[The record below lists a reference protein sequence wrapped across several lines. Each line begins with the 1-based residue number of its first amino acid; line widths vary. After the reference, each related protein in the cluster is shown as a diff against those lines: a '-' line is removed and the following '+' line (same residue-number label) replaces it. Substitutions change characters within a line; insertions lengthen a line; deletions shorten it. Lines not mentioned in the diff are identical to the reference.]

1 MPFRIIPERSER
13 PEYLIQSARAK
24 GGDVF
29 DDDVARRE
37 GFDRFSVLEPQSAA
51 FTGES
56 STFSGEANVLTWES
70 SAQDI
75 DGFDGSPI
83 NRLNIS
89 VSLDMGPVLGEHS
102 LTVGVDFDLPCD
114 FKTGSFKAKVKPSY
128 SSKQTANSEC
138 ISHARAPA

>member
-29 DDDVARRE
+29 DDDVTRRE

-56 STFSGEANVLTWES
+56 STFSSEANVLTWES
-70 SAQDI
+70 SAKKVNW
-75 DGFDGSPI
+75 FDGSPVDRFDI
-83 NRLNIS
+83 P
-89 VSLDMGPVLGEHS
+89 VSGNGWPVLGEHS
-102 LTVGVDFDLPCD
+102 PAPLVDFNLPRN
-114 FKTGSFKAKVKPSY
+114 FKSCSFKAKVKSSY
-128 SSKQTANSEC
+128 ACE
-138 ISHARAPA
+138 